1 MKQGSETTDKVVS
14 YEQFRTALE
23 LVVSP
28 SDPREFLVDL
38 EKIGEGST
46 GIVYTGKSRFS
57 HQYPPA
63 YVDIR
68 QNRGFHLPFQLD
80 LIYQKFPSN
89 IFLQFL
95 KFEISTSAR
104 KMKFGKYTG
113 DGVV

>member
-28 SDPREFLVDL
+28 ADPREFLVDL

-46 GIVYTGKSRFS
+46 GIVYTGKPRFG

-63 YVDIR
+63 HLVDIR
-68 QNRGFHLPFQLD
+68 PVVLELFLLN
-80 LIYQKFPSN
+80 SN
-89 IFLQFL
+89 F
-95 KFEISTSAR
+95 
-104 KMKFGKYTG
+104 
-113 DGVV
+113 